1 MRQLSHNST
10 AISSGEPH
18 VALPSFGS
26 DNFAALPPT
35 GLRLLIGPP
44 VIAAVSSPA
53 PLEKAG
59 VKAPLKAKPLTA
71 AGNHSAYDFRVET
84 PPETS

>member
-1 MRQLSHNST
+1 MSHNST

-18 VALPSFGS
+18 VAPPSFGS

-35 GLRLLIGPP
+35 GLRLPIGPP